1 MTQLVVE
8 TEAGNRTICRLK
20 GEFDILGAQLLRRAA
35 AKFIPTGGVVVVD
48 LSDVTFIDSTGVSA
62 LVGLARR
69 CREHGGSARL
79 VGPRRSVA
87 RVLDMTGAGALL
99 GRSPEHPS
107 LTHHA
112 SLLDH

>member
-1 MTQLVVE
+1 MTRLVVE
-8 TEAGNRTICRLK
+8 TEGGNRTTCRLQ
-20 GEFDILGAQLLRRAA
+20 GEFDIVGAQLLRRAA
-35 AKFIPTGGVVVVD
+35 ARFIPTGGAVVVD
-48 LSDVTFIDSTGVSA
+48 LSEVTFIDSTGVSA

-69 CREHGGSARL
+69 CSEHGGSARL

-99 GRSPEHPS
+99 GRPPEHPP

-112 SLLDH
+112 ALFDH